1 MQSDGREQ
9 VPERLFNKNYLL
21 LWQGQTVSMLGVSL
35 SMIALMLWIVEKTAS
50 ATMMGTLLMVAA
62 IPNIILGPIG
72 GALADRYSRKKILV
86 VCDIMSG
93 LLSLIMALTLLS
105 YKTMPGLAISAIF
118 VIYAAMAITNTF
130 FSSAVTSIT
139 PDLVP
144 VDKVATAN
152 ALEMVML
159 QGAELLG
166 RGFGAVL
173 YRILGGPIIFILDGL
188 TFLFSGASES
198 FITTIQKPPGGG
210 SDWRKSLNLLYRD
223 TIEGFGYVLGSR
235 GLRSVVL
242 FYGALNF
249 LVEPFFVLMPFY
261 VKDPRF
267 LNASID
273 WVGYIFAGLALGNTI
288 GYWVPSMLA
297 KRSSETG
304 WLILT
309 SMALVGIGYGV
320 LAIIHEAWIVLILMT
335 GNGILT
341 GINSN
346 YIYARLQVSTPQ
358 EIRGRV
364 LAVLMTLVLCVSP
377 AGMGISG
384 VVADLAGQRFDLIF
398 LISGGLMTLVSLWA
412 CGQNEF
418 RRFIAGNDK

>member
-1 MQSDGREQ
+1 MQSDGQKQ

-35 SMIALMLWIVEKTAS
+35 SMIALMLWIVEKTDS

-86 VCDIMSG
+86 ACDIISG
-93 LLSLIMALTLLS
+93 LLSLAMALALLF
-105 YKTMPGLAISAIF
+105 YKMMPGLVISAIF
-118 VIYAAMAITNTF
+118 VIYAGMAITNTF
-130 FSSAVTSIT
+130 FTSAVTSIT

-144 VDKVATAN
+144 FDKVATAN
-152 ALEMVML
+152 ALETML
-159 QGAELLG
+159 LQAAELLG

-173 YRILGGPIIFILDGL
+173 YRIFGGPIIFILDGL
-188 TFLFSGASES
+188 TFLFSSASES
-198 FITTIQKPPGGG
+198 FITTIQKPAGGG
-210 SDWRKSLNLLYRD
+210 SDWRKSFSLLYRD
-223 TIEGFGYVLGSR
+223 AIEGFGYVLGNR

-249 LVEPFFVLMPFY
+249 LAEPFFVLMPFY

-267 LNASID
+267 LNASTD

-288 GYWVPSMLA
+288 GYWVPTLIAKRGSESEWLMLA
-297 KRSSETG
+297 SIT
-304 WLILT
+304 
-309 SMALVGIGYGV
+309 LVGIGYGG
-320 LAIIHEAWIVLILMT
+320 LAIVHEAWIALILIT
-335 GNGILT
+335 GNGVLT

-346 YIYARLQVSTPQ
+346 YIYTRLQVSTPQ
-358 EIRGRV
+358 GIRGRV

-377 AGMGISG
+377 VGMGISG
-384 VVADLAGQRFDLIF
+384 IVADLSGQRFDLIF

-412 CGQNEF
+412 CVQNEF
-418 RRFIAGNDK
+418 RRFIAGNDI